1 MPESGLFL
9 ISRFRTQVSAFR
21 AHARRQGLPMATTL
35 YGIKNCELFLLNVP
49 QKKPKTYLGFELSI
63 LFGNH

>member
-1 MPESGLFL
+1 
-9 ISRFRTQVSAFR
+9 
-21 AHARRQGLPMATTL
+21 MATTL